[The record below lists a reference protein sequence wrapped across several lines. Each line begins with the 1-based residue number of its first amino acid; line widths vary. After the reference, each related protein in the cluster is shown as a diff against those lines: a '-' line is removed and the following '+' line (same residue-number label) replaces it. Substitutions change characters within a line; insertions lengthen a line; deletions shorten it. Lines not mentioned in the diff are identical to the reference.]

1 MKNLFTIIYFGYGIL
16 IFAALINWVGKAVGF
31 KSWYDFFGGISFG
44 DLSAINVFY
53 LVVAYPLL
61 LGSCIYI
68 LDKYKD
74 LIIK

>member
-1 MKNLFTIIYFGYGIL
+1 MKTMLQITYFGYGIL
-16 IFAALINWVGKAVGF
+16 IFAALINWLSKAIGF
-31 KSWYDFFGGISFG
+31 KSWYDFFGGLSFG
-44 DLSAINVFY
+44 DLSAINILY

-61 LGSCIYI
+61 LGTCVYL